1 MYDKEPLPKYRYRP
15 VLYLGVT
22 APMWGGAALATFILA
37 VLLYCLLTHR
47 IPV

>member
-1 MYDKEPLPKYRYRP
+1 MYDKAPTPQYKHRP

-22 APMWGGAALATFILA
+22 VPIWSGALVVTLVLA

-47 IPV
+47 IPI